1 MKISRIILRKMI
13 IREVRN
19 ILTNP
24 GNLSESDFVKKLIS
38 DKDVDSIMKT
48 IDNINGLDSIILDVN
63 SEPYIWKFFK
73 RYPSPETVTDA
84 CLSDIREMIK
94 PLGLSQ
100 KRSVALVR
108 MSDDYISKDW
118 KVNPAVLYG
127 IGKYGS
133 DVYRIFCTGEWSSVK
148 PKDHALND
156 YHMWLKTEPKYSI
169 NYTRS
174 CV

>member
-1 MKISRIILRKMI
+1 MAWVPPKSPYNLIQEHLWEDPWKIFVACIFC
-13 IREVRN
+13 N
-19 ILTNP
+19 LTRR
-24 GNLSESDFVKKLIS
+24 
-38 DKDVDSIMKT
+38 VD
-48 IDNINGLDSIILDVN
+48 

-156 YHMWLKTEPKYSI
+156 YHMWLKTEPKYGI